1 MFKMLKTNTFL
12 KLTSNFSLM
21 IKPAVSAYNVPGITQ
36 SGMYILF
43 PKSPYTYTNLQNH
56 TL

>member
-21 IKPAVSAYNVPGITQ
+21 IKTAVSPYNGPGIMQ
-36 SGMYILF
+36 SGMYISF
-43 PKSPYTYTNLQNH
+43 S
-56 TL
+56 